1 MTKSKN
7 KGNVRQLF
15 LYFFGILV
23 RLFFKFPYLCGHK
36 TTKPIYLTND
46 MTKNITKDIRYIG
59 VDDPE
64 MRLFESQYATPDG
77 MCYNSYVILDEK
89 VAILDTSDRR
99 TLGTWK
105 ENLTEALGGRTPD
118 YLIVQ
123 HLEPD
128 HASGI
133 ADLCALYPTL
143 QIVCSAKAQQMMPQ
157 YGLGAA
163 PIITVKEGDTL
174 SLGSHTLRFIMAP
187 MVHWPE
193 VMVTYDEADRVLFS
207 ADGFGKFG
215 VYDADADDWACEARR
230 YYFNICGKYGT
241 PVSTLL
247 KKAAALDIQQI
258 LPLHGPVLE
267 GEKLAE
273 ALRLYT
279 IWSAYD
285 VETEGVF
292 IAHASIHGNTAAAAE
307 RLVEILKAKGC
318 PKVAISDLCRDDL
331 GEAIED
337 AFRYGKMIC
346 MASSYDAGVFPPMFD
361 FLHHLEIKAYQ
372 RRRVGLVE
380 NGSWAPS
387 AAKTMRPMLEGM
399 KQVEIVEPVVTLR
412 GTMKEADIPQLEAL
426 ADAILA

>member
-1 MTKSKN
+1 MT
-7 KGNVRQLF
+7 
-15 LYFFGILV
+15 
-23 RLFFKFPYLCGHK
+23 
-36 TTKPIYLTND
+36 
-46 MTKNITKDIRYIG
+46 ITPDIKYIG
-59 VDDPE
+59 VDDAE
-64 MRLFESQYATPDG
+64 MRLFESQYVTPDG

-89 VAILDTSDRR
+89 VAIMDTSDSR
-99 TLGTWK
+99 TLAQWFD
-105 ENLTEALGGRTPD
+105 NLATALGDRQPD
-118 YLIVQ
+118 YLIVH

-133 ADLCALYPTL
+133 AEVCARYPRL
-143 QIVCSAKAQQMMPQ
+143 QVVCSAKAKQMMPQ
-157 YGLGAA
+157 YFEDSALQERVV
-163 PIITVKEGDTL
+163 TVKEGDTL
-174 SLGSHTLRFIMAP
+174 ALGRHTLHFIMAP

-193 VMVTYDEADRVLFS
+193 VMVAYDDADCVLFS

-215 VYDADADDWACEARR
+215 IYEADADDWACEARR

-241 PVSTLL
+241 PVATLL
-247 KKAAALDIQQI
+247 KKAAALDIRKI

-267 GEKLAE
+267 GEKMAE
-273 ALRLYT
+273 AVCLYT

-292 IAHASIHGNTAAAAE
+292 IAHASIHGNTAVAAE

-346 MASSYDAGVFPPMFD
+346 MASSYDAGVFPPMYD
-361 FLHHLEIKAYQ
+361 FLHHLDIKAYQ

-387 AAKTMRPMLEGM
+387 AAKTMRPMLEAM
-399 KQVEIVEPVVTLR
+399 KQVEVAEPVVTLR
-412 GTMKEADIPQLEAL
+412 GRMKDTDIPQLEAL
-426 ADAILA
+426 ADAILK

>member
-1 MTKSKN
+1 M
-7 KGNVRQLF
+7 
-15 LYFFGILV
+15 I
-23 RLFFKFPYLCGHK
+23 
-36 TTKPIYLTND
+36 
-46 MTKNITKDIRYIG
+46 KNITADIRYIG

-64 MRLFESQYATPDG
+64 QHLFESQYHTPDG
-77 MCYNSYVILDEK
+77 MCYNSFVILDEK
-89 VAILDTSDRR
+89 VAIMDTSDSR
-99 TLGTWK
+99 TLEAWK
-105 ENLTEALGGRTPD
+105 ANLKEALAGRQPD

-133 ADLCALYPTL
+133 AEVCALYPTL
-143 QIVCSAKAQQMMPQ
+143 QVVCSAKAKQMMPQ
-157 YGLGAA
+157 YFTVPEGSPEGKERVL
-163 PIITVKEGDTL
+163 TVKEGDTL
-174 SLGSHTLRFIMAP
+174 SLGRHTLQFIMAP

-193 VMVTYDEADRVLFS
+193 VMVTYDATDKVLFS

-267 GEKLAE
+267 GEKMAE
-273 ALRLYT
+273 AVRLYT

-307 RLVEILKAKGC
+307 RLAEILKAKGC

-346 MASSYDAGVFPPMFD
+346 MASSYDAGVFPPMYD
-361 FLHHLEIKAYQ
+361 FLHHLDIKAYQ

-412 GTMKEADIPQLEAL
+412 GKMKDEDLAQLEAL

>member
-1 MTKSKN
+1 MIKEISKD
-7 KGNVRQLF
+7 VL
-15 LYFFGILV
+15 
-23 RLFFKFPYLCGHK
+23 
-36 TTKPIYLTND
+36 
-46 MTKNITKDIRYIG
+46 YIG
-59 VDDPE
+59 VDDPTQQ
-64 MRLFESQYATPDG
+64 LFESQYHTPDG

-89 VAILDTSDRR
+89 VAVMDTSDSR
-99 TLGTWK
+99 TLDEWK
-105 ENLTEALGGRTPD
+105 LNLTAALNGRQPD
-118 YLIVQ
+118 YLVVH

-133 ADLCALYPTL
+133 AEVCNLYP
-143 QIVCSAKAQQMMPQ
+143 QMQVVCSAKAKQMLPQ
-157 YGLGAA
+157 YWPLSESPCEGEGLQESR
-163 PIITVKEGDTL
+163 IITVKEGDTL
-174 SLGSHTLRFIMAP
+174 TLGSHTLHFIMAP

-193 VMVTYDEADRVLFS
+193 VMVTYDDADRLLFS

-247 KKAAALDIQQI
+247 KKAAALDIQKI
-258 LPLHGPVLE
+258 LPLHGPVLQ
-267 GEKLAE
+267 GEQLAE
-273 ALRLYT
+273 AVRLYT

-292 IAHASIHGNTAAAAE
+292 VAHASIHGNTAAAAE

-318 PKVAISDLCRDDL
+318 PKVAVSDLCRDDL

-346 MASSYDAGVFPPMFD
+346 MASSYDAGVFPPMYD
-361 FLHHLEIKAYQ
+361 FLHHLDIKAYQ

-399 KQVEIVEPVVTLR
+399 KQVEVVEPVVTLR
-412 GTMKEADIPQLEAL
+412 GRMKEADIAQLEAL
-426 ADAILA
+426 AEEILKH

>member
-1 MTKSKN
+1 MKN
-7 KGNVRQLF
+7 
-15 LYFFGILV
+15 I
-23 RLFFKFPYLCGHK
+23 
-36 TTKPIYLTND
+36 
-46 MTKNITKDIRYIG
+46 ITKDIRYIG
-59 VDDPE
+59 VDDPTLA
-64 MRLFESQYATPDG
+64 LFESQYHTPDG

-89 VAILDTSDRR
+89 VAVMDTSDSR
-99 TLGTWK
+99 TIGQWK
-105 ENLTEALGGRTPD
+105 QNLTEALDGRQPD
-118 YLIVQ
+118 YLIVH

-133 ADLCALYPTL
+133 AGVCELYPSM
-143 QIVCSAKAQQMMPQ
+143 QIVCSAKAKQMMPQ
-157 YGLGAA
+157 YFEGSALEER
-163 PIITVKEGDTL
+163 ILTVKEGDTL
-174 SLGSHTLRFIMAP
+174 ELGRHTLQFIMAP

-193 VMVTYDEADRVLFS
+193 VMVTYDNLDRALFS

-241 PVSTLL
+241 PVSTML
-247 KKAAALDIQQI
+247 KKASALDTERI

-307 RLVEILKAKGC
+307 HLAEILKAKGC
-318 PKVAISDLCRDDL
+318 PKVAVSDLCRDDL
-331 GEAIED
+331 SEAIED

-346 MASSYDAGVFPPMFD
+346 MASSYDAGVFPPMYD
-361 FLHHLEIKAYQ
+361 FLHHLDIKAYQ
-372 RRRVGLVE
+372 RRRVALVE

-399 KQVEIVEPVVTLR
+399 KQVEVVEPVVTLR
-412 GTMKEADIPQLEAL
+412 GRMKEADIPQLEAL
-426 ADAILA
+426 ADALLQA

>member
-1 MTKSKN
+1 M
-7 KGNVRQLF
+7 
-15 LYFFGILV
+15 I
-23 RLFFKFPYLCGHK
+23 
-36 TTKPIYLTND
+36 
-46 MTKNITKDIRYIG
+46 KNITADIRYIG

-64 MRLFESQYATPDG
+64 QHLFESQYHTPDG
-77 MCYNSYVILDEK
+77 MCYNSFVILDEK
-89 VAILDTSDRR
+89 VAIMDTSDSR
-99 TLGTWK
+99 TLEAWK
-105 ENLTEALGGRTPD
+105 ANLKEALAGRQPD

-133 ADLCALYPTL
+133 AEVCALYPTL
-143 QIVCSAKAQQMMPQ
+143 QVVCSAKAKQMMPQ
-157 YGLGAA
+157 YMTLSGAEEGA
-163 PIITVKEGDTL
+163 IITVKEGDTL
-174 SLGSHTLRFIMAP
+174 SLGRHTLQFIMAP

-193 VMVTYDEADRVLFS
+193 VMVTYDATDKVLFS

-247 KKAAALDIQQI
+247 KKAAALDIQKI
-258 LPLHGPVLE
+258 LPLHGPALE
-267 GEKLAE
+267 GEKMAE
-273 ALRLYT
+273 AVRLYT

-292 IAHASIHGNTAAAAE
+292 IAHASIHGNTAAAAQ

-346 MASSYDAGVFPPMFD
+346 MASSYDAGVFPPMYD
-361 FLHHLEIKAYQ
+361 FLHHLDIKAYQ

-412 GTMKEADIPQLEAL
+412 GKMKDEDLAQLEAL

>member
-1 MTKSKN
+1 M
-7 KGNVRQLF
+7 
-15 LYFFGILV
+15 I
-23 RLFFKFPYLCGHK
+23 
-36 TTKPIYLTND
+36 
-46 MTKNITKDIRYIG
+46 KNITADIRYIG

-64 MRLFESQYATPDG
+64 QHLFENQYHTPEG

-89 VAILDTSDRR
+89 VAIMDTSDSR
-99 TLGTWK
+99 TLEAWK
-105 ENLTEALGGRTPD
+105 ANLAEALAGRQPD
-118 YLIVQ
+118 YLIVH

-133 ADLCALYPTL
+133 AEVCALYPTL
-143 QIVCSAKAQQMMPQ
+143 QVVCSAKAKQMMPQ
-157 YGLGAA
+157 YFTVPEGSPEGKERVL
-163 PIITVKEGDTL
+163 TVKEGDTL
-174 SLGSHTLRFIMAP
+174 ALGRHTLSFIMAP

-193 VMVTYDEADRVLFS
+193 VMVTYDATDKVLFS

-267 GEKLAE
+267 GEKMAE
-273 ALRLYT
+273 AVRLYT

-318 PKVAISDLCRDDL
+318 PKVAISDLCRDDM

-346 MASSYDAGVFPPMFD
+346 MASSYDAGVFPPMYD
-361 FLHHLEIKAYQ
+361 FLHHLDIKAYQ

-412 GTMKEADIPQLEAL
+412 GCMKDADIPQFEAL
-426 ADAILA
+426 AEAMMN

>member
-1 MTKSKN
+1 
-7 KGNVRQLF
+7 
-15 LYFFGILV
+15 
-23 RLFFKFPYLCGHK
+23 
-36 TTKPIYLTND
+36 
-46 MTKNITKDIRYIG
+46 MTKNITADIRYIG

-64 MRLFESQYATPDG
+64 MRLFESQYHTPDG
-77 MCYNSYVILDEK
+77 MCYNSYIILDEK
-89 VAILDTSDRR
+89 VAVMDTSDSR
-99 TLGTWK
+99 TMDAWK
-105 ENLTEALGGRTPD
+105 ANLAEALAGRQPD
-118 YLIVQ
+118 YLIVH

-133 ADLCALYPTL
+133 AEVCALYPQM
-143 QIVCSAKAQQMMPQ
+143 QIVCSAKALQMMPQ
-157 YGLGAA
+157 YMQV
-163 PIITVKEGDTL
+163 PTNVVTVKEGDTL
-174 SLGSHTLRFIMAP
+174 SLGRHTLSFVMAP

-193 VMVTYDEADRVLFS
+193 VMVTYDATDRVLFS

-247 KKAAALDIQQI
+247 KKAAVLDIQKI

-273 ALRLYT
+273 AVRLYT

-292 IAHASIHGNTAAAAE
+292 IAHASIHGNTAAAAA

-318 PKVAISDLCRDDL
+318 PKVAVSDLCRDDL
-331 GEAIED
+331 AEAIED

-346 MASSYDAGVFPPMFD
+346 MASSYDAGVFPPMYD
-361 FLHHLEIKAYQ
+361 FLHHLDIKAYQ

-412 GTMKEADIPQLEAL
+412 GKMKDADIPALEAL
-426 ADAILA
+426 AEAMMEE

>member
-1 MTKSKN
+1 M
-7 KGNVRQLF
+7 
-15 LYFFGILV
+15 I
-23 RLFFKFPYLCGHK
+23 
-36 TTKPIYLTND
+36 
-46 MTKNITKDIRYIG
+46 KNITADIRYIG

-64 MRLFESQYATPDG
+64 QHLFESQYHTPDG
-77 MCYNSYVILDEK
+77 MCYNSFVILDEK
-89 VAILDTSDRR
+89 VAIMDTSDSR
-99 TLGTWK
+99 TLEAWK
-105 ENLTEALGGRTPD
+105 ANLKEALAGRQPD

-133 ADLCALYPTL
+133 AEVCALYPTL
-143 QIVCSAKAQQMMPQ
+143 QVVCSAKAKQMMPQ
-157 YGLGAA
+157 YMTLSNSPRGGEGLDESR
-163 PIITVKEGDTL
+163 IQTVKEGDTL
-174 SLGSHTLRFIMAP
+174 ALGRHTLSFIMAP

-193 VMVTYDEADRVLFS
+193 VMVTYDATDKVLFS

-247 KKAAALDIQQI
+247 KKAAALDIQKI

-267 GEKLAE
+267 GEKMAE
-273 ALRLYT
+273 AVRLYT

-292 IAHASIHGNTAAAAE
+292 IAHASIHGNTAAAAQQ
-307 RLVEILKAKGC
+307 LVEILKAKGC
-318 PKVAISDLCRDDL
+318 PKVAISDLCRDDM

-346 MASSYDAGVFPPMFD
+346 MASSYDAGVFPPMYD
-361 FLHHLEIKAYQ
+361 FLHHLDIKAYQ

-399 KQVEIVEPVVTLR
+399 KQVEVVEPVVTLR
-412 GTMKEADIPQLEAL
+412 GKMKDEDLAQLEAL

>member
-1 MTKSKN
+1 M
-7 KGNVRQLF
+7 
-15 LYFFGILV
+15 I
-23 RLFFKFPYLCGHK
+23 
-36 TTKPIYLTND
+36 
-46 MTKNITKDIRYIG
+46 KNITADIRYIG

-64 MRLFESQYATPDG
+64 QHLFESQYHTPDG
-77 MCYNSYVILDEK
+77 MCYNSFVILDEK
-89 VAILDTSDRR
+89 VAIMDTSDSR
-99 TLGTWK
+99 TLEAWK
-105 ENLTEALGGRTPD
+105 ANLKEALAGRQPD

-133 ADLCALYPTL
+133 AEVCALYPTL
-143 QIVCSAKAQQMMPQ
+143 QLVCSAKAKQMMPQ
-157 YGLGAA
+157 YMTLSGAEEGA
-163 PIITVKEGDTL
+163 IITVKEGDTL
-174 SLGSHTLRFIMAP
+174 SLGRHTLSFIMAP

-193 VMVTYDEADRVLFS
+193 VMVTYDATDKVLFS

-247 KKAAALDIQQI
+247 KKAAALDIQKI

-267 GEKLAE
+267 GEKMAE
-273 ALRLYT
+273 AVRLYT

-318 PKVAISDLCRDDL
+318 PKVAISDLCRDDM

-346 MASSYDAGVFPPMFD
+346 MASSYDAGVFPPMYD
-361 FLHHLEIKAYQ
+361 FLHHLDIKAYQ

-399 KQVEIVEPVVTLR
+399 KQVEIVEPIVTLR
-412 GTMKEADIPQLEAL
+412 GKMKDEDLAQLEAL

>member
-1 MTKSKN
+1 MKN
-7 KGNVRQLF
+7 
-15 LYFFGILV
+15 I
-23 RLFFKFPYLCGHK
+23 
-36 TTKPIYLTND
+36 
-46 MTKNITKDIRYIG
+46 ITKDIRYIG
-59 VDDPE
+59 VDDPTLA
-64 MRLFESQYATPDG
+64 LFESQYHTPDG

-89 VAILDTSDRR
+89 VAVMDTSDSR
-99 TLGTWK
+99 TIGQWK
-105 ENLTEALGGRTPD
+105 QNLTEALDGRQPD
-118 YLIVQ
+118 YLIVH

-133 ADLCALYPTL
+133 AEVCELYPSM
-143 QIVCSAKAQQMMPQ
+143 QIVCSAKAKQMMPQ
-157 YGLGAA
+157 YFEGSALEER
-163 PIITVKEGDTL
+163 ILTVKEGDTL
-174 SLGSHTLRFIMAP
+174 ELGRHTLQFIMAP

-193 VMVTYDEADRVLFS
+193 VMVTYDNLDRALFS

-241 PVSTLL
+241 PVSTML
-247 KKAAALDIQQI
+247 KKASALDIERI

-307 RLVEILKAKGC
+307 HLAEILKAKGC
-318 PKVAISDLCRDDL
+318 PKVAVSDLCRDDL
-331 GEAIED
+331 SEAIED

-346 MASSYDAGVFPPMFD
+346 MASSYDAGVFPPMYD
-361 FLHHLEIKAYQ
+361 FLHHLDIKAYQ
-372 RRRVGLVE
+372 RRRVALVE

-399 KQVEIVEPVVTLR
+399 KQVEVVEPVVTLR
-412 GTMKEADIPQLEAL
+412 GRMKEADIPQLEAL
-426 ADAILA
+426 ADALLQA